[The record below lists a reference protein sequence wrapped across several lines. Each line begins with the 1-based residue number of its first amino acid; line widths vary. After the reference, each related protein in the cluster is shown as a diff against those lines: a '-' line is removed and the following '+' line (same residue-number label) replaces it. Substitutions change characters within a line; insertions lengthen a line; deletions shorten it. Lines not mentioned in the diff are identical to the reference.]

1 MASELCFL
9 TAVELSARLRTG
21 EVSAGEV
28 MKAHLDQIGAVNG
41 AVNAIVTLVAEQ
53 ALDEARALDAR
64 GGRDS
69 WGPLAGLPVA
79 HKDLTD
85 TRGIRTTRGSPVF
98 RDHVPTADALIV
110 ERLKKAG
117 ALTVG
122 KTNTPEFGAGSQTF
136 NEVFGTTLNPYDLS
150 KTCGGSSGG
159 AAVALACGMVPL
171 ADGSDMGGSLRNP
184 ANFCNVVGFRTS
196 PGLVP
201 MWPQPS
207 GWGTLG
213 VQGPMARTVEDVA
226 LMLSAIV
233 GLDTR
238 SPIALECDGEQ
249 FRGSLEHDFTG
260 ARIAWSADLGGL
272 PVDAR
277 VTKAIDSK
285 RVVFEDLGCEVEDAL
300 PDLSDADEIF
310 KTQRAAAFAT
320 GLGEVYKRHKDQM
333 KETVIWNIEAGLR
346 LKGED
351 LSRAEI
357 LRTKL
362 YLEVRDFMQTYE
374 FLVLPVSQVP
384 PFDIETEWVSEIG
397 GVEMDTYIDWMKSC
411 YYITVLS
418 LPTISVPCGFTDEG
432 LPIGLQIVGR
442 PRQER
447 AVLKL
452 AYAFQQATEVWR
464 RRPTVA
470 GES

>member
-1 MASELCFL
+1 MN
-9 TAVELSARLRTG
+9 R
-21 EVSAGEV
+21 
-28 MKAHLDQIGAVNG
+28 NG
-41 AVNAIVTLVAEQ
+41 LQ
-53 ALDEARALDAR
+53 
-64 GGRDS
+64 
-69 WGPLAGLPVA
+69 
-79 HKDLTD
+79 
-85 TRGIRTTRGSPVF
+85 
-98 RDHVPTADALIV
+98 
-110 ERLKKAG
+110 
-117 ALTVG
+117 
-122 KTNTPEFGAGSQTF
+122 
-136 NEVFGTTLNPYDLS
+136 
-150 KTCGGSSGG
+150 
-159 AAVALACGMVPL
+159 
-171 ADGSDMGGSLRNP
+171 
-184 ANFCNVVGFRTS
+184 
-196 PGLVP
+196 
-201 MWPQPS
+201 
-207 GWGTLG
+207 
-213 VQGPMARTVEDVA
+213 
-226 LMLSAIV
+226 
-233 GLDTR
+233 
-238 SPIALECDGEQ
+238 SPIQ
-249 FRGSLEHDFTG
+249 
-260 ARIAWSADLGGL
+260 
-272 PVDAR
+272 
-277 VTKAIDSK
+277 
-285 RVVFEDLGCEVEDAL
+285 FEDFGCEVEDAL

-346 LKGED
+346 LNGED

-362 YLEVRDFMQTYE
+362 YLEVLDFMQTYE